1 MCMNNYKILLILLSA
16 LLIIIYFND
25 KYNHGVKMN
34 ERKAEH
40 EILDLILKRW
50 SPRAMSGEKMPQKTL
65 NQLFEAARW
74 APSSYNAQPWR
85 FIYAHKG
92 TEAWDK
98 LYNLQVDFNKQWS
111 KNSSVLILVISY
123 KLFSWNNTF
132 NLNHS
137 FDTGSAVENLC
148 LQASSMNLA
157 VHGMAGF
164 DYQKAREVFNIP
176 QDYNIEAMYAIG
188 YPADPKILSKDLQD
202 KEVKSDRNQISS
214 FCFENQF
221 ITNQHAQ

>member
-1 MCMNNYKILLILLSA
+1 MNNHKILVILLSA
-16 LLIIIYFND
+16 LLVSIYFRSNY
-25 KYNHGVKMN
+25 KYGVKMN

-40 EILDLILKRW
+40 KILDLILNRW
-50 SPRAMSGEKMPQKTL
+50 SPRAMTGEKMPQETL

-85 FIYAHKG
+85 FIYAHKD
-92 TEAWDK
+92 TEAWHK

-111 KNSSVLILVISY
+111 KNSSVLVLVLSY
-123 KLFSWNNTF
+123 KLFDFNKTF

-148 LQASSMNLA
+148 LQAYSMNLA

-164 DYQKAREVFNIP
+164 DYEKAREVFNIP
-176 QDYNIEAMYAIG
+176 QDYNIEAMYAIS
-188 YPADPKILSKDLQD
+188 YPADPKVLPKELQD
-202 KEVKSDRNQISS
+202 KEVISQRKSIDKFI
-214 FCFENQF
+214 FENEF
-221 ITNQHAQ
+221 KADQHAQ